1 MTQQALIPT
10 DQQQQEIVK
19 LVLDGLDS
27 LESKRAYGKALS
39 DFLTW
44 YSEQGR
50 PKLSKRVV
58 QRYKAVLI
66 ESGLSPATVNLR
78 LSAIRKLAREA
89 ADNDLLDP
97 GDPVQNELTAAAI
110 ARVEG
115 IATAGTRTGN
125 WLDREQAERFINT
138 PTTKTL
144 KGLRDR
150 AILAI
155 AIGTG
160 IRRSEIAALT
170 FDHIQQREGRWVIL
184 DLVGKRQRVRTVP
197 MPSWTKTAID
207 EWTEAAAIE
216 GGRVLR
222 SFRRGG
228 RIAGD
233 SMTPQAVYDVVRKYA
248 KLCGLDLAAHD
259 TRRTYAKLAEQGGAD
274 LRQIQL
280 SLGHAS
286 IKTTERYLGTQQ
298 DLTDAPCDHLGIKL
312 R

>member
-1 MTQQALIPT
+1 MTQALIPT
-10 DQQQQEIVK
+10 DQQQQEEIVK
-19 LVLDGLDS
+19 LVLDGLS
-27 LESKRAYGKALS
+27 ASESKRSYGKALT

-44 YSEQGR
+44 YNEQGR

-58 QRYKAVLI
+58 QRYKSVLI
-66 ESGLSPATVNLR
+66 ESGLSSATVNLR
-78 LSAIRKLAREA
+78 LSAIRKLAKEA
-89 ADNDLLDP
+89 GDNDLLDP
-97 GDPVQNELTAAAI
+97 DDPVQNALTAAAI

-115 IATAGTRTGN
+115 IKTAGSKMGN
-125 WLDREQAERFINT
+125 WLTKEQAETLINT

-155 AIGTG
+155 LIGTG
-160 IRRSEIAALT
+160 IRRSEAARLT
-170 FDHIQQREGRWVIL
+170 LDHIQQREGRWVIL

-197 MPSWTKTAID
+197 MPSWAKAALDDWI
-207 EWTEAAAIE
+207 EAAHIG
-216 GGRVLR
+216 GGRIFR

-233 SMTPQAVYDVVRKYA
+233 SMTAQAVYDVATEYGD
-248 KLCGLDLAAHD
+248 LCGFDLSAHD
-259 TRRTYAKLAEQGGAD
+259 LRRTYAKLAEQGGAD

-286 IKTTERYLGTQQ
+286 IKTTERYLGTEQ
-298 DLTDAPCDHLGIKL
+298 DLVDAPCDRLGL
-312 R
+312 RLK